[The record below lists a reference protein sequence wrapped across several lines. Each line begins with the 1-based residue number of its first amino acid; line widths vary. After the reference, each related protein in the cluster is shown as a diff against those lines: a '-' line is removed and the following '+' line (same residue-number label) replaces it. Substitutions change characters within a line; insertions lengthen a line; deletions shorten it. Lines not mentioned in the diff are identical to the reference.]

1 MKSIPLSALVLG
13 CLLLGSTF
21 ADHPSATGKRAAV
34 LMTGIGE
41 VHHPVSTTNPAA
53 QQFFDQGLA
62 LIYAFNH
69 DEAERSFRAAA
80 ELDPKLAMAHWGIAL
95 VLGSNYNAPATAD
108 HLKAAVAELHIAREL
123 AKDAS
128 EPDRGYIE
136 ALAKRYSD
144 DPAADPHELAID
156 YKKAMG
162 ELSRRYPEDLDAM
175 TLYAESAMDLRPWKL
190 WDAQGRPAEG
200 TEEIVA
206 TLEAVM
212 RRNPHHTGANHYY
225 IHAVEASTHPEKAL
239 PSADRLAALAPAA
252 GHLVH
257 MPSHIYLRTGD
268 YDLAARQN
276 ELAIAA
282 DRVMIDA
289 TQAQGIYPMMYFNH
303 NIHFLAL
310 ARTYQ
315 GRFADARKAS
325 LELVKNVEPHVKD
338 MPMLQSFLPTPTL
351 VLLAFRRWDDIL
363 AAPAPDAQLVV
374 PTAIWRCARGSALAA
389 RGKVAEAEAER
400 EAFVDRM
407 KHVPAGTMFG
417 SHNTAKNILTIAARV
432 LNARIAVAK
441 NDRALAIEQLR
452 AAVTA
457 EDALNYIEPPDWYLP
472 VRLSLGGVLLANG
485 DNAEAEKVFRE
496 ELDRRPRNGRALFGL
511 WQSLKAQNNAY
522 GAGLIE
528 QEFRTAWRDADVTLA
543 VEDL

>member
-1 MKSIPLSALVLG
+1 MKAISLSAIVLG
-13 CLLLGSTF
+13 CLLLGSVA
-21 ADHPSATGKRAAV
+21 ADHPSAAAKKAAV

-80 ELDPKLAMAHWGIAL
+80 EIDPKLAMAHWGIAL
-95 VLGSNYNAPATAD
+95 VLGSNYNAPASAE
-108 HLKAAVAELHIAREL
+108 HLKSAVAELRIAREL
-123 AKDAS
+123 AREAS
-128 EPDRGYIE
+128 EPDRGYID

-144 DPAADPHELAID
+144 DPEANARELAVE
-156 YKKAMG
+156 YKKAMA

-190 WDAQGRPAEG
+190 WDAQGKPAEG

-206 TLEAVM
+206 TLEAVL
-212 RRNPHHTGANHYY
+212 RRNPRHTGANHYY
-225 IHAVEASTHPEKAL
+225 IHAVEASPHPEKGL
-239 PSADRLAALAPAA
+239 PSADRLGALAPAA

-276 ELAIAA
+276 ELAITA
-282 DRVMIDA
+282 DRAMIDA
-289 TQAQGIYPMMYFNH
+289 TQAQGIYPMMYYNH

-315 GRFADARKAS
+315 GRFGDARKAS

-351 VLLAFRRWDDIL
+351 VLLAFHRWDDIL
-363 AAPAPDAQLVV
+363 AAPAPDASLVV
-374 PTAIWRCARGSALAA
+374 PTAIWHCARGSALAA
-389 RGKVAEAEAER
+389 KGKVAEAEKER

-417 SHNTAKNILTIAARV
+417 SHNTAKNILSIAARI
-432 LNARIAVAK
+432 LNARIALAK

-452 AAVTA
+452 AAVKT

-472 VRLSLGGVLLANG
+472 IRLSLGGVLLTNG
-485 DNAEAEKVFRE
+485 DNAEAERVFRE
-496 ELDRRPRNGRALFGL
+496 ELDRRPRSGRALFGL
-511 WQSLKAQNNAY
+511 WQSLKAQNNDY
-522 GAGLIE
+522 GARMTE
-528 QEFRTAWRDADVTLA
+528 QEFKAAWKDADVGLG